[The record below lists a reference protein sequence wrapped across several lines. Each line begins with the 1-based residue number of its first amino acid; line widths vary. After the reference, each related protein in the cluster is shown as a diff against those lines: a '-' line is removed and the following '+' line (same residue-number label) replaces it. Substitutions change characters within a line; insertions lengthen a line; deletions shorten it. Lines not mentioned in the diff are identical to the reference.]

1 VLAACFVLTLAAWRK
16 NDASARDAGDKR
28 LTDYRTPLGETLR
41 HPQAWLSVLTFVLY
55 VGAEISLGTWTYTLL
70 TESRGV
76 DPTVAGFFAGS
87 YWAMFTIGRALAGL
101 YARRVGVHRMVTGG
115 LLGALLG
122 TGLLAWNPA
131 PLASLLAVA
140 IIGFSIAPIF
150 PALMSGTSER
160 VGARHAANVIG
171 MQMGAT
177 GLGMAAIPGLMGVLA
192 RHTSLEVIPLCLLA
206 VYMALLAVYTG
217 GVLLRQPRPAR
228 AELAT
233 RTESHRA

>member
-1 VLAACFVLTLAAWRK
+1 VGGEAA
-16 NDASARDAGDKR
+16 
-28 LTDYRTPLGETLR
+28 
-41 HPQAWLSVLTFVLY
+41 
-55 VGAEISLGTWTYTLL
+55 LGTLTYSLL
-70 TESRGV
+70 IGTRGI
-76 DPTVAGFFAGS
+76 DAETAGLWAGS

-131 PLASLLAVA
+131 PMASLLAVA